1 MKQIVA
7 LLTALALALCAS
19 AQVPADS
26 VVGRPATAI
35 AAAGAI
41 AIAEGAIAHTVAPQ
55 FGATTLAE
63 PGRGSNAVADVA
75 QYVPLVFPW
84 AMKAC
89 GAPTRSG
96 WGRMAVSQGFGA
108 LIMAASVEA
117 VKRSVTSQRP
127 DGSDWRSFPSGHTA
141 WAFMGATATAIE
153 LSELSPWYAVGAY
166 SFAAAVAAERIIGSR
181 HFPADV
187 VAGAGIGIVSAQV
200 GYWLGDVIFGSRQL
214 NRISDTTGAGPWQV
228 SVATGLNFATNR
240 CGAVRLHPALSTRLG
255 VSRRVA
261 DGFGLGL
268 SAELLS
274 EQLVVDD
281 VLQGPRNSLGVM
293 LAPSYTVE
301 RGFWTFDATLTGGM
315 RCRLNLDNAPAIAS
329 SGTTTAV
336 GRLEAGAAV
345 ALSNRLGCRAAIGY
359 ELSHYSYT
367 LASGTASS
375 GTLGAVT
382 ASLAARISF

>member
-26 VVGRPATAI
+26 VIGRPATAI

-214 NRISDTTGAGPWQV
+214 NRISDTTGVPWQV

-261 DGFGLGL
+261 GGFGLGL

-301 RGFWTFDATLTGGM
+301 RGFWTFDATLAGGM

-345 ALSNRLGCRAAIGY
+345 ALSNRLGCRAAFGY

-367 LASGTASS
+367 LASGAASS